1 MALPDYLADVT
12 EETIR
17 GKMLERVPADV
28 DKSEGSY
35 IWDAL
40 APAAYQ
46 LYEASIWAQEVLR
59 RGFAS
64 TAFGA
69 YLDLRCEERGIV
81 RRPAVKAGGAVT
93 FIGVAGTVVPAGTRV
108 ATPADAMT
116 STPSI
121 EYETTAEAV
130 LLAGPGGVEVP
141 VTAVEAGIGGNVPA
155 GTISIL
161 VDAVPGVTGVG
172 NAAAVVGGM
181 EAESDEALL
190 ARYLVKV
197 REPGTS
203 GNKADYVQWAL
214 EVPGVSGVQVEPL
227 WDGPGTVRV
236 FLVDA
241 DKRAPE
247 QAIVDAVQDYVA
259 PAAGMGEGRA
269 PIGADVSVVPAV
281 EVPIDVS
288 VQLTLA
294 SGSTVEEVRETFE
307 AGVTAYLKQLAFA
320 DPLVRY
326 TRIASIL
333 LDISRIIDYANLT
346 VNGGVDNIEMQFG
359 QVAVLGTVNI
369 DV

>member
-1 MALPDYLADVT
+1 MGLPDYLADVT
-12 EETIR
+12 EETIHGR
-17 GKMLERVPADV
+17 MLERVPADV

-46 LYEASIWAQEVLR
+46 LFEASIWAQEVLR

-69 YLDLRCEERGIV
+69 YLDLRCEERGIA
-81 RRPAVKAGGAVT
+81 RHPAVKAGGAVT
-93 FIGVAGTVVPAGTRV
+93 FAGVAGTVVPVGTRV

-116 STPSI
+116 STPSV

-130 LLAGPGGVEVP
+130 LAGPGGVEVP
-141 VTAVEAGIGGNVPA
+141 VAAVEAGVGGNVPSGA
-155 GTISIL
+155 ISIL

-172 NAAAVVGGM
+172 NAAAIVDGS
-181 EAESDEALL
+181 EAEGDEALL

-236 FLVDA
+236 FLLDG

-247 QAIVDAVQDYVA
+247 QAIVDAVQAYVA

-269 PIGADVSVVPAV
+269 PIGADVVVVPAV
-281 EVPIDVS
+281 EVPINVS

-294 SGSTVEEVRETFE
+294 SGATVEEVRETFE

-320 DPLVRY
+320 DSLVRY

-359 QVAVLGTVNI
+359 QVAVLGTVSI